1 MTPMMVCGWPLTV
14 TVRPTTAGSAAY
26 RRCQT
31 PWLSSSTPAAPGRS
45 SSGRIWRPRIGCTPI
60 IGNMFQLMV
69 EPLKRSGSSLSDS
82 VRLRPVT
89 VAMSANDRVR
99 AFQSCTSRY
108 DTAPRSIPLT

>member
-1 MTPMMVCGWPLTV
+1 
-14 TVRPTTAGSAAY
+14 
-26 RRCQT
+26 
-31 PWLSSSTPAAPGRS
+31 
-45 SSGRIWRPRIGCTPI
+45 
-60 IGNMFQLMV
+60 MFQLMV

-108 DTAPRSIPLT
+108 DTAPRSIPLTWCVVCSETRRSGSRNGNGLIATVSTTLKMVLFTPMPSARQAMVSAAKPGFFTSVLTA